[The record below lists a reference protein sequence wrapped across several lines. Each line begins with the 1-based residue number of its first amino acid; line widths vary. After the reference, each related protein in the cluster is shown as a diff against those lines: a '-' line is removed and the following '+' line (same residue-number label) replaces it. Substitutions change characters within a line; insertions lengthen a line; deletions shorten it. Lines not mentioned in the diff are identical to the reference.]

1 MARAPSSSSTTSP
14 SPTTPKASPSPSAN
28 SSSNR
33 SAACAPTRAISVCKI
48 TATMTSSFSK
58 RSASSRCAESSLR
71 YPRQEFIPTL
81 SGGLRLFVAIVGE
94 FGFGLSTFNF
104 QPSTFNFLQEC
115 KMKKDFSRR
124 EFLQRSAGAT
134 GAYVAART
142 MILDP
147 EKIPL
152 PSSAVPPSDRVRF
165 GIIGVGMQGSGLLS
179 NAIQLPGV
187 ECVAAADLY
196 DGRHA
201 LAKEIA
207 GAKITTTRRYQ
218 ELLDNKEI
226 DCIIA
231 AVPDHWHKKVVVDA
245 VSAGKDIYCEKT
257 MSHSAADG
265 VAMVAAAQKT
275 GRIVQIGSQ
284 RVSSVLCT
292 KAKELLASGI
302 LGTLTLVEGSLGRHD
317 PNGAWQ
323 YPPPPDLSPENL
335 DWDTWQGGATK
346 RPWDPVS
353 SPKYFA
359 RWRCWKEYGTGV
371 AGDLLVHLVSGMIYM
386 LGWNEPPKRAMALGD
401 ILRFKDGRSMPDV
414 HATLFDYGRAP
425 VYLRLN
431 LGCETPEIYR
441 FQGSKGILEVT
452 ETAIT
457 YFPQSGEDDS

>member
-1 MARAPSSSSTTSP
+1 
-14 SPTTPKASPSPSAN
+14 
-28 SSSNR
+28 
-33 SAACAPTRAISVCKI
+33 
-48 TATMTSSFSK
+48 
-58 RSASSRCAESSLR
+58 
-71 YPRQEFIPTL
+71 
-81 SGGLRLFVAIVGE
+81 
-94 FGFGLSTFNF
+94 
-104 QPSTFNFLQEC
+104 
-115 KMKKDFSRR
+115 MKKDFSRR

-152 PSSAVPPSDRVRF
+152 PSGAVPPSDRVRF
-165 GIIGVGMQGSGLLS
+165 GIIGVGLQGSGLLA

-196 DGRHA
+196 DGRHT

-226 DCIIA
+226 DCIVA

-245 VSAGKDIYCEKT
+245 ASAGKDIYCEKP

-284 RVSSVLCT
+284 RVSSVICT

-302 LGTLTLVEGSLGRHD
+302 LGTLTLVEGSLGRND
-317 PNGAWQ
+317 PNGAWE

-401 ILRFKDGRSMPDV
+401 ILGFKDGRNMPDV

-452 ETAIT
+452 EFTIA
-457 YFPQSGEDDS
+457 YFPQSGEDASPSYYTYGYPQAMREAYFKKWHEDHDPKPGKEPMKEGFTFRGESWDAEKPHLWRFFQGVKNRQPVTEDAVFGHHAALACHMANESYFRRAAVTWDAASNQIKS